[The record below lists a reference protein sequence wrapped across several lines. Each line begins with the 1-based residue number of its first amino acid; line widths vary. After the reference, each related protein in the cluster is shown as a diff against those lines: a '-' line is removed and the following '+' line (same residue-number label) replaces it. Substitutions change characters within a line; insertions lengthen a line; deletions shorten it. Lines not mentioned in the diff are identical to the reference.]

1 MTDQEYLDACKA
13 AGFRNYSDAELLAMR
28 SRHQAGQ
35 AREEAQKKVPCGYC
49 GKLVPSVFIWSQAPS
64 SDDLFEEADG
74 KFFHTD
80 CYGAYLIQRGR

>member
-35 AREEAQKKVPCGYC
+35 AREG